1 MSRLAGPRASRT
13 ERPTRARRRWARA
26 FTALSFLIVAS
37 FGGVAIGQDTP
48 AGDEPQ
54 VFDFEEDEISTDY
67 LKPNTMMVEG
77 LRRGRMS
84 SLISV
89 RLHFV
94 DEIVRSAED
103 I

>member
-1 MSRLAGPRASRT
+1 MKRSHLLIPAIVLTGIFFPGSALAA
-13 ERPTRARRRWARA
+13 PTPVLP
-26 FTALSFLIVAS
+26 AL
-37 FGGVAIGQDTP
+37 QDP
-48 AGDEPQ
+48 DRDQ

-67 LKPNTMMVEG
+67 LKPTTMMVEG

-89 RLHFV
+89 RLDFI
-94 DEIVRSAED
+94 DEIVKSAED

>member
-1 MSRLAGPRASRT
+1 MSRLAW
-13 ERPTRARRRWARA
+13 RRRTLAGRLMRPLLVL
-26 FTALSFLIVAS
+26 TLALSFTLGAS
-37 FGGVAIGQDTP
+37 AFAQEGEDDGEG
-48 AGDEPQ
+48 PQ

>member
-1 MSRLAGPRASRT
+1 MSRPSWPPRELIQRVMRPFGMLMLILALGMST
-13 ERPTRARRRWARA
+13 S
-26 FTALSFLIVAS
+26 ALAQE
-37 FGGVAIGQDTP
+37 GE
-48 AGDEPQ
+48 GDDDGPQ

>member
-1 MSRLAGPRASRT
+1 MSRLSCPSSTLGRRFIRALVSLSVL
-13 ERPTRARRRWARA
+13 
-26 FTALSFLIVAS
+26 FTLGV
-37 FGGVAIGQDTP
+37 GGAVLAQESEDDDG
-48 AGDEPQ
+48 PQ

>member
-1 MSRLAGPRASRT
+1 MKKSRLLFALLAFLVLGLAPAASAAPRGA
-13 ERPTRARRRWARA
+13 
-26 FTALSFLIVAS
+26 
-37 FGGVAIGQDTP
+37 P
-48 AGDEPQ
+48 APEADEQ
-54 VFDFEEDEISTDY
+54 VFDFEGDEVSTDF
-67 LKPNTMMVEG
+67 LKPNTMLVEG

-89 RLHFV
+89 RLNFV

>member
-1 MSRLAGPRASRT
+1 MSRLAEPGANRQGTSRFVL
-13 ERPTRARRRWARA
+13 TRLVVA
-26 FTALSFLIVAS
+26 FLLLLGGAGGALA
-37 FGGVAIGQDTP
+37 QEEME
-48 AGDEPQ
+48 AGDNEPQ

-94 DEIVRSAED
+94 DEIVKSAED

>member
-1 MSRLAGPRASRT
+1 MSRLAEPGA
-13 ERPTRARRRWARA
+13 ARRGTSWSVIKRLLMGFVLLLVLGVGGWA
-26 FTALSFLIVAS
+26 VAKEAES
-37 FGGVAIGQDTP
+37 GD
-48 AGDEPQ
+48 DEPQ

>member
-1 MSRLAGPRASRT
+1 MKKSRLLFALLAFLVLGLAPAVSAAPRG
-13 ERPTRARRRWARA
+13 E
-26 FTALSFLIVAS
+26 
-37 FGGVAIGQDTP
+37 P
-48 AGDEPQ
+48 APDSEEQ
-54 VFDFEEDEISTDY
+54 VFDFEGDEVSTDF
-67 LKPNTMMVEG
+67 LKPNTMLVEG

-89 RLHFV
+89 RLNFV

>member
-1 MSRLAGPRASRT
+1 MSCSAEPDVT
-13 ERPTRARRRWARA
+13 QRPYVSAVFVAARRLM
-26 FTALSFLIVAS
+26 FALALI
-37 FGGVAIGQDTP
+37 GVGMSGIAYAQEEP
-48 AGDEPQ
+48 AGEDEPQ

-94 DEIVRSAED
+94 DEIVKSAED

>member
-1 MSRLAGPRASRT
+1 MRLLTVLAMLFAFGAGGLA
-13 ERPTRARRRWARA
+13 
-26 FTALSFLIVAS
+26 VA
-37 FGGVAIGQDTP
+37 QEKP
-48 AGDEPQ
+48 GDDGPQ

-94 DEIVRSAED
+94 DEIVKSAED

>member
-1 MSRLAGPRASRT
+1 MVCSAELGATRRQAST
-13 ERPTRARRRWARA
+13 TVGARIKCIFAM
-26 FTALSFLIVAS
+26 LVLIVGGL
-37 FGGVAIGQDTP
+37 GGVASAQEA
-48 AGDEPQ
+48 AGDDEPQ

>member
-1 MSRLAGPRASRT
+1 MNRLVESGSARQGAARLFV
-13 ERPTRARRRWARA
+13 TRLLAA
-26 FTALSFLIVAS
+26 FVMVFTLGVGSMAVAQEK
-37 FGGVAIGQDTP
+37 APKDNK
-48 AGDEPQ
+48 PQ

-94 DEIVRSAED
+94 DEIVKSAED

>member
-1 MSRLAGPRASRT
+1 MKKFRLLFALLAFLVLGLAPGVSAAPRAQ
-13 ERPTRARRRWARA
+13 P
-26 FTALSFLIVAS
+26 
-37 FGGVAIGQDTP
+37 
-48 AGDEPQ
+48 EPDSEEQ
-54 VFDFEEDEISTDY
+54 VFDFEGDEVSTDF
-67 LKPNTMMVEG
+67 LKPNTMLVEG

-89 RLHFV
+89 RLNFV

>member
-1 MSRLAGPRASRT
+1 MRHEPYHRSTLKSRLLSLIAVLG
-13 ERPTRARRRWARA
+13 
-26 FTALSFLIVAS
+26 FLGALSFSGTVFAQE
-37 FGGVAIGQDTP
+37 GGED
-48 AGDEPQ
+48 DEGPQ

>member
-1 MSRLAGPRASRT
+1 M
-13 ERPTRARRRWARA
+13 RWAKTLA
-26 FTALSFLIVAS
+26 TVLVALGLVAAP
-37 FGGVAIGQDTP
+37 GLTGVSQAAPQPVIPTLPDK
-48 AGDEPQ
+48 EQ

-67 LKPNTMMVEG
+67 LKPTTMMVEG

-89 RLHFV
+89 RLDFV

>member
-1 MSRLAGPRASRT
+1 MRPAGWVRT
-13 ERPTRARRRWARA
+13 VIFGAVMV
-26 FTALSFLIVAS
+26 FSSGTALAQEADAPDDSN
-37 FGGVAIGQDTP
+37 
-48 AGDEPQ
+48 EPQ
-54 VFDFEEDEISTDY
+54 VFDFDEDEISTDY

-89 RLHFV
+89 RLHFI
-94 DEIVRSAED
+94 DEIVKAAED

>member
-1 MSRLAGPRASRT
+1 MSRLAW
-13 ERPTRARRRWARA
+13 RRRTLAGRLVRPLLVL
-26 FTALSFLIVAS
+26 TLALSFTLGAS
-37 FGGVAIGQDTP
+37 AFAQGAKTTARG
-48 AGDEPQ
+48 PQ

>member
-1 MSRLAGPRASRT
+1 MKKSRMLFVLLAFLVLGLAPAVSAAPRAKP
-13 ERPTRARRRWARA
+13 EPEA
-26 FTALSFLIVAS
+26 
-37 FGGVAIGQDTP
+37 
-48 AGDEPQ
+48 DEQ
-54 VFDFEEDEISTDY
+54 VFDFEGDEVSTDF
-67 LKPNTMMVEG
+67 LKPNTMLVEG

-89 RLHFV
+89 RLNFV

>member
-1 MSRLAGPRASRT
+1 MRPIEGPRAASSG
-13 ERPTRARRRWARA
+13 PRAHVRGLRA
-26 FTALSFLIVAS
+26 LALASFIAVFALSGTAVAQE
-37 FGGVAIGQDTP
+37 APPEEDDD
-48 AGDEPQ
+48 AQ
-54 VFDFEEDEISTDY
+54 VFDFDEDEISTDY

>member
-1 MSRLAGPRASRT
+1 MRQRLWPKHSTMRSIL
-13 ERPTRARRRWARA
+13 RPLWTL
-26 FTALSFLIVAS
+26 ALVLVMGLSGSALA
-37 FGGVAIGQDTP
+37 QE
-48 AGDEPQ
+48 GDGDDDGPQ

>member
-1 MSRLAGPRASRT
+1 MNRSSCPN
-13 ERPTRARRRWARA
+13 PTLGGRFIRVLVS
-26 FTALSFLIVAS
+26 LSFL
-37 FGGVAIGQDTP
+37 FTLGLGGSVLAQEAEDDDG
-48 AGDEPQ
+48 PQ

>member
-1 MSRLAGPRASRT
+1 MGRHAATCNEENPNT
-13 ERPTRARRRWARA
+13 TC
-26 FTALSFLIVAS
+26 
-37 FGGVAIGQDTP
+37 
-48 AGDEPQ
+48 
-54 VFDFEEDEISTDY
+54 DFEEDEISTDY

-94 DEIVRSAED
+94 DEIVKSAEEVSPD
-103 I
+103 GSSACTVIRWPDLASRSD

>member
-1 MSRLAGPRASRT
+1 MSRMAQSRPANRGRRASILHRAASLLAAATLLVTASGPSLAQEVET
-13 ERPTRARRRWARA
+13 ED
-26 FTALSFLIVAS
+26 
-37 FGGVAIGQDTP
+37 G
-48 AGDEPQ
+48 EPQ

-67 LKPNTMMVEG
+67 LKPTTMMVEG

-94 DEIVRSAED
+94 DQIVKSAED

>member
-1 MSRLAGPRASRT
+1 MSRLSCPSYTLG
-13 ERPTRARRRWARA
+13 RRSIGAL
-26 FTALSFLIVAS
+26 TALSFLLS
-37 FGGVAIGQDTP
+37 LSLGGVALAQEVSDDDG
-48 AGDEPQ
+48 PQ

>member
-1 MSRLAGPRASRT
+1 MSRLSCPN
-13 ERPTRARRRWARA
+13 PTLGGRLIRVLVS
-26 FTALSFLIVAS
+26 LSFLFTLGV
-37 FGGVAIGQDTP
+37 GGSVLAQESEEDDG
-48 AGDEPQ
+48 PQ

>member
-1 MSRLAGPRASRT
+1 MS
-13 ERPTRARRRWARA
+13 
-26 FTALSFLIVAS
+26 LIAILG
-37 FGGVAIGQDTP
+37 FIGAIGISGAALAQEAEDDD
-48 AGDEPQ
+48 GPQ